1 MLENTLETGYGN
13 ISKYGNMQ
21 YCSIGIEYGIM
32 GMHPW
37 PVLHMASTNKL
48 RSYDYYILE
57 LYCSPIL
64 SESDRLDYSFPPVL
78 GFDVFWAPASRRQQN
93 DQLGEDP
100 EFLSLA
106 LTA

>member
-1 MLENTLETGYGN
+1 MEIFNIAVLEL
-13 ISKYGNMQ
+13 NMALWECILDQ
-21 YCSIGIEYGIM
+21 FYIWLLPI
-32 GMHPW
+32 
-37 PVLHMASTNKL
+37 N
-48 RSYDYYILE
+48 YDYYILE

-100 EFLSLA
+100 ELLSLA
-106 LTA
+106 LKGFLILIWRNK

>member
-1 MLENTLETGYGN
+1 MELNNE
-13 ISKYGNMQ
+13 YGNMGTHLWQ
-21 YCSIGIEYGIM
+21 
-32 GMHPW
+32 
-37 PVLHMASTNKL
+37 VLHMASTNKL

-100 EFLSLA
+100 ELLSLA
-106 LTA
+106 LKGFLILIWCNNQRREM